1 MLISKQ
7 SYAKPEGQVIFI
19 TKDKP
24 CAARTFKTNLLSEIG
39 KIPERY
45 LSYRKST
52 FFEEENKRE
61 IIFKRYRIEFEIK
74 DSRILVFGF

>member
-1 MLISKQ
+1 M
-7 SYAKPEGQVIFI
+7 

-24 CAARTFKTNLLSEIG
+24 CAARRFKTDLSSEIG
-39 KIPERY
+39 KIPERH

-52 FFEEENKRE
+52 FFEVENKRE
-61 IIFKRYRIEFEIK
+61 IIFKRYRIVFEIK